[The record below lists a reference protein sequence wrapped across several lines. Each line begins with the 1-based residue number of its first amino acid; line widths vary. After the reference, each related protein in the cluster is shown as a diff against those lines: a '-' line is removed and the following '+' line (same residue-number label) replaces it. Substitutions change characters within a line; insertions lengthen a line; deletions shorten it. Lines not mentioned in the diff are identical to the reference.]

1 MATHNGE
8 AQIIRIVKK
17 KGGHGGHH
25 GGAWKVAYADFVT
38 AMLALFI
45 VLWIMAQSQSIRQ
58 NVSQYFKNPGLLP
71 HSQGLMEKSDMGGEM
86 PTPGHSQ
93 ELQRPSPAPAD
104 VVDDQ
109 KRLEETKKKIEEIIA
124 QMPELE
130 SLKDLLRF
138 QITDE
143 GLRIE
148 LMEREDGRFFEVGSA
163 KINPQAH
170 QIFGIIAKELSE
182 LPNRLT
188 IEGHTDSRPYGKQD
202 YSNWEL
208 SADRAN
214 SARRLMDNLGAK
226 PGQIGEVRGYADR
239 HLLNAQDPNDYKN
252 RRVSIIVKFLDKDK
266 EKPLNV
272 ELSPSKDKGKTGAEP
287 PKAGPAPV
295 PPAKPAPV
303 PAAKPLPTPAAK
315 PLPPPAAVAVPAA
328 PPLKIPLPTKAQE
341 PSSPPAAPALKAPP
355 VTKPT
360 EAVSAPALP
369 ALKPFPGINPPE
381 PSIAPAGPALP
392 APPVTRLPEPVKA
405 PALPA
410 LKPPLPPG
418 KGKVEAGPAPGPG
431 ADKHK
436 TGAAKTPPVPENP
449 KPVKGPLEDNLDLQ
463 KQLLNLAPQP
473 PPVSLK

>member
-1 MATHNGE
+1 MASHNGE
-8 AQIIRIVKK
+8 AQILRIVKK

-38 AMLALFI
+38 AMMALFI
-45 VLWIMAQSQSIRQ
+45 VLWIMAQSQAIRQ

-130 SLKDLLRF
+130 SLKDQIRF

-163 KINPQAH
+163 KINPSATK
-170 QIFGIIAKELSE
+170 IFGVIAKELGE
-182 LPNRLT
+182 LPNHLT
-188 IEGHTDSRPYGKQD
+188 IEGHTDSRPYGKHD

-214 SARRLMDNLGAK
+214 SARRLMDTSGTK
-226 PGQIGEVRGYADR
+226 PGQIIEVRGYADR
-239 HLLNAQDPNDYKN
+239 HLLNAQDPEDYRN

-287 PKAGPAPV
+287 QKAGPV
-295 PPAKPAPV
+295 PA
-303 PAAKPLPTPAAK
+303 PAAKPVPAPAAK
-315 PLPPPAAVAVPAA
+315 PLPPPAAPA
-328 PPLKIPLPTKAQE
+328 LKVTLPTKFPE
-341 PSSPPAAPALKAPP
+341 PVSGPAAPALRAF
-355 VTKPT
+355 
-360 EAVSAPALP
+360 S
-369 ALKPFPGINPPE
+369 GIEPPE
-381 PSIAPAGPALP
+381 PSIAPAVQAPKAHPATRP
-392 APPVTRLPEPVKA
+392 AKSASAPVAPPLKAPLATKPAEPVSA
-405 PALPA
+405 PPAPA
-410 LKPPLPPG
+410 LKPSSSPG
-418 KGKVEAGPAPGPG
+418 KGKVEAGPAPSPAGN
-431 ADKHK
+431 KHK
-436 TGAAKTPPVPENP
+436 TGAVKTPPVPENP
-449 KPVKGPLEDNLDLQ
+449 KPAKGPLEDNLDLQ

-473 PPVSLK
+473 PPISFK